1 MAVVAMLV
9 HVQSFPLNTLLTIW
23 YFSLSENSLNA
34 PIATNIHE
42 RITHHSV
49 YHEINSRIQCL
60 IERLRKL
67 RTKDREERGQNKNG
81 RKMKSRKGASKQA
94 SLKAINKHKSKQGKQ
109 ASIKI

>member
-1 MAVVAMLV
+1 MDLFSKKRTDTTEAVMAVVAMLV
-9 HVQSFPLNTLLTIW
+9 HVQSFPLYTLLTIW

-34 PIATNIHE
+34 PTPTNIHE

-67 RTKDREERGQNKNG
+67 RTKDRE
-81 RKMKSRKGASKQA
+81 RKGDK
-94 SLKAINKHKSKQGKQ
+94 IRTEGK
-109 ASIKI
+109 